1 MGLQDAQLVM
11 DMLTDALQAD
21 QGARGGVTVDGNDT
35 LAILYYE
42 SSHMA
47 KLFNTFPENVFVDST
62 YNTNMLGMP
71 LTCLMVEDGFVHGR
85 NLLCCYCTRRCE
97 KMREDATQLQ
107 TIVQSFKEQNS
118 AWILICVMIID
129 KDFTEWKVL
138 K

>member
-1 MGLQDAQLVM
+1 MGLRDAQLVM

-47 KLFNTFPENVFVDST
+47 ELFNTFPENVFVDST
-62 YNTNMLGMP
+62 YNTNRLGMP

-85 NLLCCYCTRRCE
+85 NLFNAATAREDARRCE
-97 KMREDATQLQ
+97 KMQHSCKQLSSHLRNR
-107 TIVQSFKEQNS
+107 IVHGY
-118 AWILICVMIID
+118 
-129 KDFTEWKVL
+129 
-138 K
+138 